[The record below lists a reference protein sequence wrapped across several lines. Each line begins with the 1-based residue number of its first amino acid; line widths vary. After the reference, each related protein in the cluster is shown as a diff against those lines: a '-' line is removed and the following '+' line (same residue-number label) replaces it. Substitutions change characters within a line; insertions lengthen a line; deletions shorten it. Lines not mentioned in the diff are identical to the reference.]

1 MPEATLMTA
10 PAAQALPP
18 GWFGKLPS
26 LGDFASRRLPEVF
39 VARWDRWLQR
49 GLVAARAQLGEGW
62 LDVYLVAP
70 ILRFWVA
77 PGALGDE
84 AWAGLMM
91 PSVDRVGRH
100 FPLTIAQPLQPLAAA
115 LAAHDWFAALDGA
128 ARRVLDVE
136 FTVEHF
142 EAALA
147 SLEALDGSVPPLADA
162 LSQALAARLLPEG
175 GEPAACSLW
184 WCGDAGEASEFRA
197 FDGLPPDAAF
207 ASLIGAES

>member
-1 MPEATLMTA
+1 MPEATLT
-10 PAAQALPP
+10 PPTLPP

-39 VARWDRWLQR
+39 VGRWDRWLQH
-49 GLVAARAQLGEGW
+49 GLVAARAQLGDGW

-100 FPLTIAQPLQPLAAA
+100 FPLTIARPLQPLAAA
-115 LAAHDWFAALDGA
+115 LAAHDWYVALDGT

-142 EAALA
+142 EAAL
-147 SLEALDGSVPPLADA
+147 EALDGAVPTAADPPA
-162 LSQALAARLLPEG
+162 LALAARLLPDG
-175 GEPAACSLW
+175 GGPAACSLW
-184 WCGDAGEASEFRA
+184 WCGDAAEESEFRA

-207 ASLIGAES
+207 ASLLGAAS